1 MPARTIGAQVFI
13 MKRSGF
19 TLIELLVVIAI
30 IAILAAILFPVFAQ
44 AKRAAKDTAAISNV
58 KQIAM
63 AGVLYSTDVDDAT
76 MPHEMPRSPYAAWT
90 ILVQPYVKNTD
101 VAWDPAKQRTV
112 VVPAGPWDAAPAVNW
127 GWQTHMAIN
136 KHGYASSDLPR
147 NQTTFAAPAE
157 RIAFAYGEDQYVST
171 PDTNLYSQH
180 YFDPQRAACPAVS
193 QTPTNRFDDWYNQ
206 IARAAIKYH
215 GDGIIAAYADGHAK
229 KTPYK
234 RIMHL
239 QSTFADSG
247 NCERTY
253 FYGPDGNYG
262 TSDDPDTE
270 TTRAWG
276 RFWSNSY

>member
-1 MPARTIGAQVFI
+1 

-44 AKRAAKDTAAISNV
+44 AKRAAKDSAALSGV
-58 KQIAM
+58 KQIAT
-63 AGVLYSTDVDDAT
+63 AGVMYSSDFDDGI
-76 MPHEMPRSPYAAWT
+76 MPEQLHERPWTAWA
-90 ILVQPYVKNTD
+90 ILAYPYVKNTD
-101 VAWDPAKQRTV
+101 IYWDPAKMKTATV
-112 VVPAGPWDAAPAVNW
+112 APQPWDNLTSVEW

-147 NQTTFAAPAE
+147 NQTSFASPAE

-171 PDTNLYSQH
+171 SDTNLFSQH

-193 QTPTNRFDDWYNQ
+193 QTPTNRYDDWYNQ

-215 GDGIIAAYADGHAK
+215 ADGVIGAYVDGHAR
-229 KTPYK
+229 KTSYK
-234 RIMHL
+234 RIMKL
-239 QSTFADSG
+239 QNTFAESGACESTF
-247 NCERTY
+247 
-253 FYGPDGNYG
+253 FYGPDGSFG
-262 TSDDPDTE
+262 TADDPDTE
-270 TTRAWG
+270 MTRAWG

>member
-1 MPARTIGAQVFI
+1 

-44 AKRAAKDTAAISNV
+44 AKRAAKDTAALSNL
-58 KQIAM
+58 KQIAT
-63 AGVLYSTDVDDAT
+63 AGVMYSTDVDDGT
-76 MPHEMPRSPYAAWT
+76 MPQELKQSPWTAWG

-101 VAWDPAKQRTV
+101 VMWDPSKQKTV
-112 VVPAGPWDAAPAVNW
+112 TVPSQPWDVSPGVNW
-127 GWQTHMAIN
+127 GWQTHLAIN
-136 KHGYASSDLPR
+136 KHGYASSDLQR
-147 NQTTFAAPAE
+147 NQTSFAAPAE

-180 YFDPQRAACPAVS
+180 YFDPQRAACPSVAS
-193 QTPTNRFDDWYNQ
+193 TPTNRYDDWYNQ

-215 GDGIIAAYADGHAK
+215 GDGVIAAYVDGHAK

-234 RIMHL
+234 RIMRL
-239 QSTFADSG
+239 QTSFAASG
-247 NCERTY
+247 QCEVTN
-253 FYGPDGNYG
+253 FYGPDGGFG
-262 TSDDPDTE
+262 TADDPDTE
-270 TTRAWG
+270 LTRAWG